1 MNKIEKI
8 IKSKEH
14 GCFVFKPDREFYNMV
29 GINRKRFGQIYR
41 GEISPTVTEAKALA
55 NYFQV
60 EVTELI

>member
-8 IKSKEH
+8 IKGKEH
-14 GCFVFKPDREFYNMV
+14 GCFVFKPDREFYSMV

-55 NYFQV
+55 NYFNV